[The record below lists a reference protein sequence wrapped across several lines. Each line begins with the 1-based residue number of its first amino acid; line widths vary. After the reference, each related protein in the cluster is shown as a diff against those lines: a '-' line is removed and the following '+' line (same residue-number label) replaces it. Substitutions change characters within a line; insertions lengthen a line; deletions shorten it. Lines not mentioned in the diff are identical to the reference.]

1 MIDVMMSRKMQ
12 VHYSVFSASNCAGQ
26 KAIKDML
33 IGLIV
38 PITTLPLGM
47 ALVISMLITVIA
59 YAFGLDGLDYGTS
72 IMSET
77 AGPMAEI
84 TARLLLPVYLA
95 LVLFFCHCWDY
106 GSSRIF
112 DSTRNFIRDLLR
124 SWHFRVLLPMGT
136 NCRLATSALRLS
148 TLICISRPEREH
160 PQFIAGDDPPLIYN

>member
-1 MIDVMMSRKMQ
+1 MFR
-12 VHYSVFSASNCAGQ
+12 VFNRAGQ
-26 KAIKDML
+26 KAIMNIL

-47 ALVISMLITVIA
+47 ALVISTLIAVIA

-84 TARLLLPVYLA
+84 TIRLLLPVYLA

-106 GSSRIF
+106 GSSRVF
-112 DSTRNFIRDLLR
+112 DFTRNFIRDLLR
-124 SWHFRVLLPMGT
+124 SAHFRALLPT
-136 NCRLATSALRLS
+136 QTTCRLTTSTLHLP
-148 TLICISRPEREH
+148 TLICASHPEREW
-160 PQFIAGDDPPLIYN
+160 PQFIAGDDPPLIYS